1 MVRGGWSSVG
11 TFRHHCQDGHA
22 GRDSGPPRPKGMW
35 SVDLLFRSR
44 FYSWGFC
51 SMNESKSKKNAP
63 VHDGFEW
70 AGAVARV
77 RRGVRST
84 RAGRRSAL
92 LSMLT
97 AAYVNSS
104 RGGRISDRTA
114 GER

>member
-1 MVRGGWSSVG
+1 
-11 TFRHHCQDGHA
+11 
-22 GRDSGPPRPKGMW
+22 MW
-35 SVDLLFRSR
+35 SVDLLFGSR

-51 SMNESKSKKNAP
+51 SMNDSKSKKNAP
-63 VHDGFEW
+63 VHDGFVW

-92 LSMLT
+92 LGMLT

-104 RGGRISDRTA
+104 RGGRISERT
-114 GER
+114 GSER